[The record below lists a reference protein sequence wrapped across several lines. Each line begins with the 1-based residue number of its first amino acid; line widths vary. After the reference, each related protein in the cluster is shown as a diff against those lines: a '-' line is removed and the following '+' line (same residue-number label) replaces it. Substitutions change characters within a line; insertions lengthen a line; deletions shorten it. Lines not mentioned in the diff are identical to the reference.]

1 MRMFHADL
9 NGLLGE
15 KKLPITD
22 NFWIRLTV
30 QNMLCP
36 VRRLGEMENNRAK
49 RFEKEM
55 RTGKKSRPAYD
66 CGAAMDQPFPVLLD
80 SKTGDQDR
88 LVKSGVP
95 VLVNQ
100 LTGCRCW
107 LRKPG
112 KVCSAHSSR
121 VGNLGSKRNKWGRG
135 REREGKNLAGWTESS
150 KVDGRGKKGI
160 ANGGAPWAMRVDLP
174 HLSFSLSLCL
184 CLS

>member
-9 NGLLGE
+9 NGLWGE

-22 NFWIRLTV
+22 NFWIQLTV

-121 VGNLGSKRNKWGRG
+121 VGNLGSKRNKWGG
-135 REREGKNLAGWTESS
+135 GKRERGKESRWLDGEFESGWQGQKGNCKWRSPMGHAG
-150 KVDGRGKKGI
+150 
-160 ANGGAPWAMRVDLP
+160 
-174 HLSFSLSLCL
+174 
-184 CLS
+184 